1 MLVSCL
7 YTNFTLYSHD
17 FFFIQG
23 ILQVEW
29 NIHSAIEWTFY
40 MQAPFLIIVP
50 PSYLYILFPL
60 KVNVFPIIVMCS
72 IFLFVA
78 SLLQKRLKV
87 IAECQKSRKFLVNLT
102 WKYRMW
108 TIKQYIV
115 SILILISNSCLQ
127 WSFLVPF
134 QFFIVYMSMNTL
146 ELRIFCFNV
155 GSQERKD
162 MGGRALKYLIE
173 FRGTNLWNFLNFV
186 SSHLFSLI
194 CNSGAATWLAV
205 FNLINKG
212 GSLIISYMQL
222 TVKVFWG

>member
-1 MLVSCL
+1 
-7 YTNFTLYSHD
+7 
-17 FFFIQG
+17 
-23 ILQVEW
+23 
-29 NIHSAIEWTFY
+29 
-40 MQAPFLIIVP
+40 
-50 PSYLYILFPL
+50 
-60 KVNVFPIIVMCS
+60 
-72 IFLFVA
+72 
-78 SLLQKRLKV
+78 
-87 IAECQKSRKFLVNLT
+87 
-102 WKYRMW
+102 
-108 TIKQYIV
+108 
-115 SILILISNSCLQ
+115 
-127 WSFLVPF
+127 
-134 QFFIVYMSMNTL
+134 MNTL

-212 GSLIISYMQL
+212 GSLITSYMQL

>member
-1 MLVSCL
+1 MNLL
-7 YTNFTLYSHD
+7 YA
-17 FFFIQG
+17 G
-23 ILQVEW
+23 
-29 NIHSAIEWTFY
+29 TFSDNCSSLWSVY
-40 MQAPFLIIVP
+40 TFPFEGQCVP
-50 PSYLYILFPL
+50 HHCHVLHFPL
-60 KVNVFPIIVMCS
+60 CS
-72 IFLFVA
+72 ISF
-78 SLLQKRLKV
+78 
-87 IAECQKSRKFLVNLT
+87 AEAAQGHCRVPKIKFLVNVT

-212 GSLIISYMQL
+212 GSLITSYMQL

>member
-1 MLVSCL
+1 MNFFSIPLNMFVCIVLYNVSVLLIYQL
-7 YTNFTLYSHD
+7 YLIFTR
-17 FFFIQG
+17 FFFIRG

-40 MQAPFLIIVP
+40 MRAPFLIIVP
-50 PSYLYILFPL
+50 PSDLYILFPL

-87 IAECQKSRKFLVNLT
+87 IAECQKSSKFLVNLT

-162 MGGRALKYLIE
+162 MDTEAE
-173 FRGTNLWNFLNFV
+173 SLNIWF
-186 SSHLFSLI
+186 
-194 CNSGAATWLAV
+194 
-205 FNLINKG
+205 
-212 GSLIISYMQL
+212 
-222 TVKVFWG
+222 